1 VTATGSTTD
10 EPPCQVQQPTVTY
23 VPPNLLF
30 VLDKSGSMTGQ
41 TPTTRWFELH
51 SVVTSVVTQF
61 QDRIQFGVELFPDNS
76 GGCNVSAGFDIPPV
90 LNNLATILAGIP
102 AADVT
107 IPGDHLTPMQTGFV
121 NAVNWINA
129 NGAGRTNAIVLL
141 ADGAISDGR
150 ILCRRCALQ
159 GNQLVAVN
167 NVNSTVSQP
176 NCPGNTVNGLTTA
189 ITNARNA
196 GVNTYVVGIDIPPTN
211 NDQVVGGITVQFP
224 GLDSIQGEM
233 NGYAVAGGVPG
244 PGGGFYNTQDVG
256 ALQTAFETIVDDVVS
271 CTIDLS
277 DPPPFPDLTE
287 VEVGG
292 TSYPFN
298 PTLDCAT
305 EDGWRYLL
313 DGMGEITGIELCGAA
328 CDGFKVSLTADVEYF
343 CTAG

>member
-1 VTATGSTTD
+1 
-10 EPPCQVQQPTVTY
+10 
-23 VPPNLLF
+23 
-30 VLDKSGSMTGQ
+30 
-41 TPTTRWFELH
+41 
-51 SVVTSVVTQF
+51 
-61 QDRIQFGVELFPDNS
+61 
-76 GGCNVSAGFDIPPV
+76 V

-102 AADVT
+102 AANVT

-129 NGAGRTNAIVLL
+129 SGAGRTNAIVLL
-141 ADGAISDGR
+141 ADGGISDGR
-150 ILCRRCALQ
+150 VNCTNCVLIN
-159 GNQLVAVN
+159 GQLFADPNPN
-167 NVNSTVSQP
+167 NRVLSP

-211 NDQVVGGITVQFP
+211 NDQVVGGITVRFP

-292 TSYPFN
+292 MSYPYD
-298 PTLDCAT
+298 PALDCAT
-305 EDGWRYLL
+305 QDGWRYLL
-313 DGMGEITGIELCGAA
+313 DGTGAITGIELCGAA
-328 CDGFKVSLTADVEYF
+328 CDGFKVSLAADVEYF